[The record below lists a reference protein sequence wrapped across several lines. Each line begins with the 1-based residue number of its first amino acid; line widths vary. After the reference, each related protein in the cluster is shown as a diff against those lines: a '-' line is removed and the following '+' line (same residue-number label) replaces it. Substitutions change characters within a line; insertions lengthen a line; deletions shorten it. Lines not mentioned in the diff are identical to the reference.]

1 MKKPIQYIMFIIC
14 LAFVAA
20 SCSDW
25 TDVEANKID
34 TPGKSDQYY
43 ADLRAWKENPG
54 DRGVTFGWFGGW
66 TGVGASLSSSLIGL
80 PDSMDMVS
88 IWGDWKNIN
97 EARRI
102 DLERAQKIKGLK
114 VMACSFTE
122 NVGDGLT
129 PSDQTVLQYWGWDPK
144 ESGLHDEPT
153 ENQKKAIR
161 KYATEMANL
170 IISLGYDGFD
180 IDHEPNYGG
189 SGDLA
194 SSRPRLKVFI
204 EELSK
209 YFGPKSG
216 SGRFLA
222 VDGEPQSMPKEVGP
236 CFDWFIVQA
245 YDCKSYTNL
254 NSRLSNTINN
264 YSGVLSPAEVAK
276 KYIVTENFEKAE
288 YNTSGG
294 ANFSQ
299 EDGTIVKSFAGMA
312 GWKPLY
318 QSERLVK
325 GGAGVYHIE
334 YEYTAPGKSGF
345 YPFTREAIRIMT
357 TLDEQSKQ

>member
-1 MKKPIQYIMFIIC
+1 MKKSIQYITFIIC
-14 LAFVAA
+14 SFCVIV
-20 SCSDW
+20 SCNDW
-25 TDVEANKID
+25 TDVEAEKID
-34 TPGKSDQYY
+34 IPGKSDKYY
-43 ADLRAWKENPG
+43 ADLRAWKENRE
-54 DRGVTFGWFGGW
+54 DRGVSFGWFGGW

-80 PDSMDMVS
+80 PDSMHMVS

-97 EARRI
+97 DARRI

-129 PSDQTVLQYWGWDPK
+129 PADQTVADYWGWDPS
-144 ESGLHDEPT
+144 ESGLHSEPT
-153 ENQKKAIR
+153 EKQEKAIR
-161 KYATEMANL
+161 KYATEMASL

-216 SGRFLA
+216 TGRMLA

-245 YDCKSYTNL
+245 YDCTSYTNL
-254 NSRLSNTINN
+254 NSRLASTIKN
-264 YSGVLSPAEVAK
+264 YDGVLTPAEVAK
-276 KYIVTENFEKAE
+276 KYIATENFEKAI
-288 YNTSGG
+288 YNTTGG
-294 ANFSQ
+294 ANFRQ
-299 EDGTIVKSFAGMA
+299 EDGSVVKSFAGMA
-312 GWKPLY
+312 GWQPLY
-318 QSERLVK
+318 NGERLKK
-325 GGAGVYHIE
+325 GGSGVYHIE
-334 YEYTAPGKSGF
+334 YEYAVPGKGGF
-345 YPFTREAIRIMT
+345 YPFTREAIRIMNS
-357 TLDEQSKQ
+357 LEEQPKQ